1 MSPNLGDAHRMIDM
15 SHIIH
20 SMTFGE
26 NSDLNVPFREFA
38 SQKEIGENF
47 LGISYTYFLDIVE
60 SNRFNEASEKE
71 KEEYYYTVRMNEVI
85 LASAPM
91 VLFK

>member
-1 MSPNLGDAHRMIDM
+1 MMEATVKICFYLGDAHRMIDM

-20 SMTFGE
+20 TLTFGE
-26 NSDLNVPFREFA
+26 KSAFLNTFQDFA

-60 SNRFNEASEKE
+60 TNSFN
-71 KEEYYYTVRMNEVI
+71 
-85 LASAPM
+85 
-91 VLFK
+91 